1 MNIFTAVLFAVTAG
15 AFVGYVYDFLFRRK
29 RRKIRM
35 KAFYDSLAV
44 RDKVAPGERIRLTA
58 EDRREREKLDSE
70 GFILDQCRSLFVVLL
85 VVLIIRS
92 FVFEPFRIPSA
103 SMMPTLFAGDFIAV
117 NKFSYGIKN
126 PFTNR
131 NLIDTSLPKRGDVAV
146 FRYPLEPDTDF
157 IKRIVGLPGD
167 RISYH
172 NKRLTVIPR
181 DGSTPLTIV
190 TKFQASGEY
199 FMNGQPDQPQDRL
212 TENLGGVEHDILINP
227 LSDSSYQYFV
237 QGGARGEWTVPEGHY
252 FVMGDNRDNSRDS
265 RFWGFVPF
273 DNLIGRASFI
283 WLSLGYKEDPQN
295 WFQEH
300 IPNEFRFRR
309 LGSIR

>member
-1 MNIFTAVLFAVTAG
+1 MNIFTAVLFAATAG
-15 AFVGYVYDFLFRRK
+15 AFVGYVYDFFFRRK
-29 RRKIRM
+29 RRKIRL

-44 RDKVAPGERIRLTA
+44 QYKVAPGERIRLTA

-70 GFILDQCRSLFVVLL
+70 GFILDLFRSLFFVLL
-85 VVLIIRS
+85 AALIIRS

-146 FRYPLEPDTDF
+146 FRYPKDPDQDY

-199 FMNGQPDQPQDRL
+199 FKNGQPDLPQDRL
-212 TENLGGVEHDILINP
+212 TENLAGVEHDILT
-227 LSDSSYQYFV
+227 LSDSSYQYLV
-237 QGGARGEWTVPEGHY
+237 QSGPSGEWTVPEGQY
-252 FVMGDNRDNSRDS
+252 FVMGDNRDNSSDS

-309 LGSIR
+309 LGSIIR